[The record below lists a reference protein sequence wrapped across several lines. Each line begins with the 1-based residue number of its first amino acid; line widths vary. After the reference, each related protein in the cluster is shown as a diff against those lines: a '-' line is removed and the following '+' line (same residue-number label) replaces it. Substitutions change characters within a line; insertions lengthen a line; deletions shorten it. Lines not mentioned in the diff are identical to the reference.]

1 MSVYSTA
8 INTDTNNV
16 SWYER
21 NGFDLGVMAI
31 IWVFLALIAF
41 NLVGGMVG
49 VVAAVFL
56 VDDPTNIEALMQVL
70 SEQTTVFFWINT
82 TGQIT
87 VFALGSLLVTRLAA
101 NSGTRRRFLRLQI
114 NSNTYKY
121 IAWAICLTIFL
132 TQ

>member
-1 MSVYSTA
+1 MSEYSTV
-8 INTDTNNV
+8 NTDTNNV

-41 NLVGGMVG
+41 NVVGGLVG

-101 NSGTRRRFLRLQI
+101 KAGTRRSFLRLQI
-114 NSNTYKY
+114 NTDTMNMLLGPLY
-121 IAWAICLTIFL
+121 
-132 TQ
+132 

>member
-1 MSVYSTA
+1 MSVYYTA
-8 INTDTNNV
+8 ISDTTNG

-21 NGFDLGVMAI
+21 NGFNLGVMAI

-41 NLVGGMVG
+41 NLVGGIVG
-49 VVAAVFL
+49 VIAAVFL

-70 SEQTTVFFWINT
+70 TEQTTVFFWINT

-101 NSGTRRRFLRLQI
+101 DSGSRRRFLRLQI
-114 NSNTYKY
+114 DS
-121 IAWAICLTIFL
+121 LS
-132 TQ
+132 